1 MPDERF
7 PRSPMTPSELR
18 ALAHPLRVQLLQL
31 LHAEGPSTASALG
44 RRLGESSGA
53 TSYHL
58 RALHK
63 AGMIEDA
70 EQRNGRE
77 RWWRR
82 VRERTIIP
90 SSIPPELEEPE
101 RSEYESAHAQLEA
114 VFVERDEQALSRWQA
129 IRYDLPLEWQDSGF
143 IGNFKVWGT
152 PEEIHELVH
161 DLLER
166 TDALRKAE
174 RTSNTRAVHV
184 TLRVL
189 VQDD

>member
-1 MPDERF
+1 
-7 PRSPMTPSELR
+7 MTPAELR

-31 LHAEGPSTASALG
+31 LHAEGPSTASALA

-58 RALHK
+58 RALHR
-63 AGMIEDA
+63 AGMVEEA

-77 RWWRR
+77 RWWQR
-82 VRERTIIP
+82 VRERTLIP
-90 SSIPPELEEPE
+90 NSIPPELGEPE
-101 RSEYESAHAQLEA
+101 RSEYESAHAQLES

-129 IRYDLPLEWQDSGF
+129 IRYEVPLEWQDAGF

-152 PEEIHELVH
+152 PEEIQALVQ
-161 DLLER
+161 DVLER
-166 TDALRKAE
+166 SEALRSADRDRGARE
-174 RTSNTRAVHV
+174 VHV

-189 VQDD
+189 LQEE